1 LTIGD
6 LRDGRRWWRSRA
18 WGGGLG
24 LAVGDLRYCGLRSLR
39 LAIGDLGD
47 LGVFG
52 IAFAF
57 AVFDHD
63 GHDVDGKALVADG
76 LAVEVVEFA
85 GQALVEE
92 RGALERQRVVAAE
105 GEAVDVEGTVLDGAV
120 ELKSVGFG

>member
-1 LTIGD
+1 M
-6 LRDGRRWWRSRA
+6 
-18 WGGGLG
+18 
-24 LAVGDLRYCGLRSLR
+24 AVGDLRYCGLRSLR